1 MLDVSDRL
9 SGRDPL
15 DVVASKILIHWKES
29 EDQRLTAA
37 LLLREAKGRVEAGED
52 EHFATFQAWC
62 SEKLPGRSERDI
74 RRLLL
79 IANSPDP
86 ISYSPQIT
94 NCERPGRPNQPT
106 LLNLQREVCS
116 RLRVP

>member
-1 MLDVSDRL
+1 MVHPVRHNDVTGRWWGAPTMLDVSDRL

-15 DVVASKILIHWKES
+15 DVVVSKILIHWKES

-52 EHFATFQAWC
+52 GQFATLQAWC

-74 RRLLL
+74 RRLPQ

-86 ISYSPQIT
+86 VAFGG
-94 NCERPGRPNQPT
+94 ERE
-106 LLNLQREVCS
+106 LMHV
-116 RLRVP
+116 